1 MLLGIYPGRFYQNK
15 RSLFTR
21 GSLFNLFN
29 VYLSLLELGELKN
42 SSPPQ
47 PSLPPTLYPST
58 YNILHKL
65 QFPFLNQ
72 KKKELIRLKALFL
85 LFSIIFNKH
94 LGERFITIIIL
105 YFLSVVNFWLLLFS
119 FYILFISTLF

>member
-1 MLLGIYPGRFYQNK
+1 MLLGIYPSRFYQNK
-15 RSLFTR
+15 RSLLSR

-47 PSLPPTLYPST
+47 PSLPQHST
-58 YNILHKL
+58 RAHTIYSIN
-65 QFPFLNQ
+65 FNFLFLI
-72 KKKELIRLKALFL
+72 KRKKELIRLKALFL

-94 LGERFITIIIL
+94 LGERFITMIIL

-119 FYILFISTLF
+119 FYILFIPTLF

>member
-1 MLLGIYPGRFYQNK
+1 MLLGIYPSRFYQNK

-47 PSLPPTLYPST
+47 PSLPQHST
-58 YNILHKL
+58 RAHTIYSIN
-65 QFPFLNQ
+65 FNFLFLI
-72 KKKELIRLKALFL
+72 KRKKELIRLKALFL